1 MNTGIAASS
10 TVTDIMF
17 PTLDDDVVGIE
28 ANPDLLHVRI
38 DDGRLWL
45 SEDAREDIE
54 VCAGYCPD
62 TDSPIQMLNFLRA
75 ACVRLQHVDIDGDE
89 AEHAFMSFCVLKGL
103 EHAIETHWQGAE
115 AIGEFHPERLL
126 MAFTTPVSPYGS
138 LMLH

>member
-1 MNTGIAASS
+1 MATGIAASS
-10 TVTDIMF
+10 TVASIME
-17 PTLDDDVVGIE
+17 TLIDDDVVGIE
-28 ANPDLLHVRI
+28 ANPDLLHVGI
-38 DDGRLWL
+38 HDGRLWL

-75 ACVRLQHVDIDGDE
+75 ACVRLQHVDMDGEE

-103 EHAIETHWQGAE
+103 EHAIETHWQGAD
-115 AIGEFHPERLL
+115 AVGEFHPERLL

>member
-1 MNTGIAASS
+1 MMETL
-10 TVTDIMF
+10 
-17 PTLDDDVVGIE
+17 LDDDVVGID

-75 ACVRLQHVDIDGDE
+75 ACVRLQHVDMDGDE

-103 EHAIETHWQGAE
+103 EHAIETHWQGADTV
-115 AIGEFHPERLL
+115 GEFRPERLL
-126 MAFTTPVSPYGS
+126 MAFTTPASPFGS